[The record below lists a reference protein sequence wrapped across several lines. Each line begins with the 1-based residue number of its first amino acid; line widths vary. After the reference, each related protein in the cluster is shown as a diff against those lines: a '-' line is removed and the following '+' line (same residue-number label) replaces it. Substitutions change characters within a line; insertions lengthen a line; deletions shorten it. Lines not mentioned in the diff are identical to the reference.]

1 MQIILFE
8 DYKIWNFLPFTYTRP
23 FSTLRVG
30 IDTILEKWKFY
41 IPEIKLVTR
50 NPLSEKFND
59 IYSEIETLFINSRF
73 LPTENLLFQIHS
85 LEKNSILTFHDEII
99 AFRCDESI
107 IQDELIHRPL
117 SQEFLKQLKNQLN
130 EEEFGDQNYL
140 YFSKITDLFQKNGY
154 LISWDFKRITEH
166 IKSSE
171 LQDPFTKVYNPE
183 NLFIEEGVEI
193 RSAIFNASKGPIFI
207 DKYAEIQENSV
218 IIGPCAIGEHA
229 VVNIGAKIRGETT
242 IGPYCKVGGEISNSI
257 LLAYSNKGHDG
268 FLGNSYIGEW
278 CNLGADTNTSNL
290 KNNYSNVKIYSEYL
304 EKSID
309 TGAQFCGTLMG
320 DHSKTGINTMLNTG
334 SIVGVCANI
343 FGGNF
348 PPKHVPSFAWGGADG
363 FETFQLE
370 KAYEVAERMMKRRNV
385 PFTDADKNILAHVFQ
400 ETIKFRKW

>member
-23 FSTLRVG
+23 FATLRVG

-73 LPTENLLFQIHS
+73 LPTENLLYQLQN
-85 LEKNSILTFHDEII
+85 LEKNSILTYHDEII
-99 AFRCDESI
+99 AFRCEESI
-107 IQDELIHRPL
+107 IQEELIHRPITQDFFNQL
-117 SQEFLKQLKNQLN
+117 KKQLQ
-130 EEEFGDQNYL
+130 EEEFGDQNYV
-140 YFSKITDLFQKNGY
+140 YFSKITDLFQKNGF
-154 LISWDFKRITEH
+154 LISWDFKRLTEH
-166 IKSSE
+166 IKSVE
-171 LQDPFTKVYNPE
+171 IQDPFTKVYGPE
-183 NLFIEEGVEI
+183 NIFVEEGAEI
-193 RSAIFNASKGPIFI
+193 RSAILNASKGPIYI

-218 IIGPCAIGEHA
+218 IIGPCVIGEHA

-242 IGPYCKVGGEISNSI
+242 IGPYCKVGGEVSNSVF
-257 LLAYSNKGHDG
+257 LGFSNKAHDG

-309 TGAQFCGTLMG
+309 TGTQFCGTFMG

-334 SIVGVCANI
+334 SVVGVFANI

-348 PPKHVPSFAWGGADG
+348 PPKFIPSFSWGGVDG
-363 FETFQLE
+363 FETFQLD
-370 KAYEVAERMMKRRNV
+370 KAFEVAEKMMKRRNIL
-385 PFTDADKNILAHVFQ
+385 FTEIDKKILTHVFH
-400 ETIKFRKW
+400 ETDKFRK